1 MGLRFR
7 FCYYRDNYIVHYDDN
22 DTRRCTQSVCRQ
34 SWVVP
39 EMKIWKML
47 FCQISVGRYFVPTRS
62 LGHEVPD
69 ILKDFRG
76 DLLRAI
82 SRRNLKNAHDFI
94 LSNIFQSTNMETAA
108 PNNTVYINNLN
119 EKIKKNDLKKSL
131 YAIFSQFG
139 E

>member
-1 MGLRFR
+1 
-7 FCYYRDNYIVHYDDN
+7 
-22 DTRRCTQSVCRQ
+22 
-34 SWVVP
+34 
-39 EMKIWKML
+39 ML
-47 FCQISVGRYFVPTRS
+47 FCQRSVGRYFVPTRS
-62 LGHEVPD
+62 LGYEGPD

-76 DLLRAI
+76 DLFRAI
-82 SRRNLKNAHDFI
+82 SRRNFKNDFGFI

>member
-1 MGLRFR
+1 
-7 FCYYRDNYIVHYDDN
+7 
-22 DTRRCTQSVCRQ
+22 
-34 SWVVP
+34 
-39 EMKIWKML
+39 MKIWKML
-47 FCQISVGRYFVPTRS
+47 FCQRSVGRYFVPTRS
-62 LGHEVPD
+62 LGYLGPD

-76 DLLRAI
+76 NLLRAI
-82 SRRNLKNAHDFI
+82 SWRNFKNDFGFI
-94 LSNIFQSTNMETAA
+94 LSNIFQSSNMETAA

>member
-1 MGLRFR
+1 
-7 FCYYRDNYIVHYDDN
+7 
-22 DTRRCTQSVCRQ
+22 
-34 SWVVP
+34 
-39 EMKIWKML
+39 MKIWKML
-47 FCQISVGRYFVPTRS
+47 ICQRSVGRYFVPTRF
-62 LGHEVPD
+62 LGYLGPD

-76 DLLRAI
+76 NLLRAI
-82 SRRNLKNAHDFI
+82 SRRNLKNDHGLI
-94 LSNIFQSTNMETAA
+94 LPNVFQSTNMETAA

>member
-1 MGLRFR
+1 
-7 FCYYRDNYIVHYDDN
+7 
-22 DTRRCTQSVCRQ
+22 
-34 SWVVP
+34 
-39 EMKIWKML
+39 ML
-47 FCQISVGRYFVPTRS
+47 FCQRSVGRYFVPTRS
-62 LGHEVPD
+62 LGYLGPD

-76 DLLRAI
+76 NMLR
-82 SRRNLKNAHDFI
+82 NFKNDFGFI
-94 LSNIFQSTNMETAA
+94 QSNIFQSSNMETAA